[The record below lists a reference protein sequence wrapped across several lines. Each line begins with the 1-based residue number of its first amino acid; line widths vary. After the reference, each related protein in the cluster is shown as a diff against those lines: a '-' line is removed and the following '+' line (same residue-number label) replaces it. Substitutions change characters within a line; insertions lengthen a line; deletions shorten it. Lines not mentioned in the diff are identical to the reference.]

1 MAVRRTAAVFVLLAA
16 LVVAAGLML
25 VRDSSTPQN
34 VPAVDDVR
42 TEIAPV
48 AESVA
53 PVIEAAAAE
62 PLPPAKGALAALPP
76 DLIARRIAAGEELFT
91 LHGEVLDA
99 VTREPVPLFRM
110 FCLTAESGLDEAA
123 APRHTVRIFG
133 NPLGTFTFNGLER
146 GRYNLLIRN
155 EEYEPLSVANVE
167 VPAAEE
173 KITLLMSRGAWID
186 VTVSDFQEEGVSDLE
201 VRLDP
206 VSLDDPANPP
216 QVRLRRTDDNGK
228 AAFTCVPPG
237 TYTLSLANSAL
248 AEQAR
253 QQFYLGPGASHA
265 VSICVPALTSV
276 LVSAKDAEGNALNLV
291 QVRMWGADGRGIFR
305 AETGTDGRARMEHVP
320 SGEYTVKTYKP
331 GFWRKNLKLTVI
343 DGQEEV
349 PLDIVLVGDPRATEA
364 EQNPTPEQLE
374 RLKAG
379 ERPADVFG
387 GGGG

>member
-1 MAVRRTAAVFVLLAA
+1 MAVHRTVTVFLLLAA
-16 LVVAAGLML
+16 LVVGASLML
-25 VRDSSTPQN
+25 LRDSTVPQALP
-34 VPAVDDVR
+34 PAPDTR
-42 TEIAPV
+42 TEAAPPQV
-48 AESVA
+48 TEA
-53 PVIEAAAAE
+53 PVIEAVAAE
-62 PLPPAKGALAALPP
+62 PPPARQGRLAVLPDDP
-76 DLIARRIAAGEELFT
+76 IARRIAAGEELFT

-99 VTREPVPLFRM
+99 VTREPVTLFRV
-110 FCLTAESGLDEAA
+110 FCLPVGAGSDEEAG
-123 APRHTVRIFG
+123 RHTARLFG
-133 NPLGTFTFNGLER
+133 NPLGTFTFRGLER

-155 EEYEPLSVANVE
+155 EEYEPLSVTDVE
-167 VPAAEE
+167 VPIVEE
-173 KITLLMSRGAWID
+173 KLTLVMSRGAWID
-186 VTVSDFQEEGVSDLE
+186 VTVSDFEEEGVSDLE

-206 VSLDDPANPP
+206 VSLDNPANSPR
-216 QVRLRRTDDNGK
+216 VRLRRTDDYGK
-228 AAFTCVPPG
+228 ATFTCVPPG
-237 TYTLSLANSAL
+237 SYTLSLANAGL

-265 VSICVPALTSV
+265 VSFCIPALTSV

-305 AETGTDGRARMEHVP
+305 AETGVDGCARVEHVP
-320 SGEYTVKTYKP
+320 AGEYTVKTYKP

-343 DGQEEV
+343 EGQAEV

-364 EQNPTPEQLE
+364 ELHPTPEQLE